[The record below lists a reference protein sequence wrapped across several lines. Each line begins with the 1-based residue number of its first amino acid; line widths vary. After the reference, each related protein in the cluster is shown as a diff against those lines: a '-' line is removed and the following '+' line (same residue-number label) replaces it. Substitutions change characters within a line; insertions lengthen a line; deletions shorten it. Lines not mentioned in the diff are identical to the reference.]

1 MNNRPCIKKIKFW
14 HQTKGTAT
22 VEFALVAGL
31 LFLLVMGILDFGH
44 AWFMR
49 QSIVNASR
57 EGARYA
63 VVYRVDA
70 NGNHLAPENFVPS
83 VKQFTETLLS
93 QMLPSGTVYSA
104 TPSGDGYHNGTSGRE
119 VTVTV
124 TATKTWFAVQNIV
137 KLFGGDLGGDD
148 ITLTATTTMRCE

>member
-1 MNNRPCIKKIKFW
+1 MLSKPRLHTSKLW
-14 HQTKGTAT
+14 RQTKGTAT

-49 QSIVNASR
+49 QAIINASR

-70 NGNHLAPENFVPS
+70 EWQSPCRPSNFAPS
-83 VKQFTETLLS
+83 VKQFTENLLS
-93 QMLPSGTVYSA
+93 R
-104 TPSGDGYHNGTSGRE
+104 D
-119 VTVTV
+119 VTVRDSICLPPHREMDTPPGPPDR
-124 TATKTWFAVQNIV
+124 K
-137 KLFGGDLGGDD
+137 
-148 ITLTATTTMRCE
+148 